1 MDARGRR
8 AVRVLLVDD
17 HALFREGIAEIL
29 TAEGGVEVVGEAS
42 DGLEAVEL
50 ARTRR
55 PEVVLLDVQM
65 PVMGGEEAIGGI
77 LEASPSSQVVVLTMH
92 DDARLVRSMIA
103 RGARAYVGKNA
114 TREELVAAVRA
125 AASGERRV
133 VLSLSH
139 DAAEKLQGGA
149 EAPLTPRELEILLL
163 AARGMSNYQIASSLR
178 LVEGTVKRHLSNVY
192 RKLGVGSRGEATRVA
207 LSEGWITATEVAERP
222 RERGRWGG
230 A

>member
-65 PVMGGEEAIGGI
+65 PVMGGEEAIGPI

-149 EAPLTPRELEILLL
+149 EAPLTARELEIVLL

-207 LSEGWITATEVAERP
+207 LSEGWITATEVAEWP
-222 RERGRWGG
+222 RGRVRRGG